1 VFGQRYANSGAPLGP
16 AFRVNTATTL
26 DQEHPDVAVDG
37 SGNFIVVWRSSLQDQ
52 SAFGTYAQR
61 YESSGV
67 PLGAEF
73 RVNTYTTNNQWNP
86 SVAAVASGDFVVVWE
101 SDLQDGSGLGVFG
114 QRYRPILPVEL
125 TRFRVE

>member
-1 VFGQRYANSGAPLGP
+1 MMSRSPVCTVSLAISIALLLAPRSVWPQGGPLGP
-16 AFRVNTATTL
+16 
-26 DQEHPDVAVDG
+26 
-37 SGNFIVVWRSSLQDQ
+37 
-52 SAFGTYAQR
+52 
-61 YESSGV
+61 
-67 PLGAEF
+67 EF